1 MSYRCPHCVGRHE
14 KAADGRA
21 CAAEQA
27 EQVAQMEAELEA
39 ERRNERYFEERGGG
53 EPEDP
58 REVEAQMR
66 DDIRREEA
74 AAAYRAQHGGQ
85 PPF

>member
-1 MSYRCPHCVGRHE
+1 
-14 KAADGRA
+14 
-21 CAAEQA
+21 
-27 EQVAQMEAELEA
+27 MEAELEA